1 MLWLMKWNWEMEG
14 WPVFT
19 FDPAP
24 LSGPEATFLTRAGVL
39 FGSSDHLDR
48 DELQELRVVLF
59 CEEALKTSEI
69 EGEYLDR
76 NSLQFSIRRQFGM
89 NVGSLAVPAAEQG
102 IAEMTVAVY
111 RTWKEPLTADMLFAW
126 HTMLTKDR
134 HDLAGTGCY
143 RTGDKPMQVVS
154 GAIGSG
160 RVHFE
165 APPSAAVPSGM
176 DVFLRWFNATAPAG
190 ETPLPALTRAGI
202 AHLWFVAIHPFEDGN
217 GRLGRAIAEK
227 ALAQTQGMP
236 SLIALAQAIGAKRKA
251 YYAELEAVNRTLEI
265 TGWLRW
271 FAQVVLE
278 AQELTIR
285 RVRFIIQKSKFY
297 DRFGDLLNDRQAK
310 VIARLFRE
318 GVDGFEGGLSAHN
331 YIRITGTSAS
341 TATRDLQDLVTKG
354 AFTRSG
360 ERRHARY
367 RLDLTVL

>member
-1 MLWLMKWNWEMEG
+1 MAD

-24 LSGPEATFLTRAGVL
+24 LEGPEATFLTRAGVL

-48 DELQELRVVLF
+48 DELQELRVALF

-69 EGEYLDR
+69 EGEFLDR
-76 NSLQFSIRRQFGM
+76 NSLQISLRQQFGM

-111 RTWKEPLTADMLFAW
+111 RTWKEPLTHAMLFAW
-126 HTMLTKDR
+126 HTMLTKGR
-134 HDLAGTGCY
+134 RDLDGSGCY

-165 APPSAAVPSGM
+165 APPSAAVASEM
-176 DVFLRWFNATAPAG
+176 DAFLKWFKATAPG
-190 ETPLPALTRAGI
+190 GGTPLPALTRAGI

-236 SLIALAQAIGAKRKA
+236 SLIALAQVIGGKRKA

-265 TGWLRW
+265 TGWLVW
-271 FAQVVLE
+271 FAQVVLD
-278 AQELTIR
+278 AQELTIQ
-285 RVRFIIQKSKFY
+285 RVRFIIQKAKFY
-297 DRFGDLLNDRQAK
+297 DRFRDLLNPRQSK
-310 VIARLFRE
+310 VIARMFRE

-331 YIRITGTSAS
+331 YIRIAGTSAS
-341 TATRDLQDLVTKG
+341 TATRDLHDLVVNG
-354 AFTRSG
+354 ALTRSG
-360 ERRHARY
+360 DRKYARY
-367 RLDLTVL
+367 HLNFEATQTGDE